1 MSSKRKSDAKPT
13 AAKRGRKKKVD
24 EDFDSDSDSDGANG
38 NALDGSSKKEN
49 IEVLIESTEDTKLP
63 EELLKTFDREP
74 GKLMV
79 AGMVTWELTGRRD
92 PKGKVTTIRPNL
104 YVFHRFTDETVRL
117 THDTPR
123 LNSVENFYFFCPIFP
138 PIVPFDCQWMQF
150 GAQYFNQYGP

>member
-24 EDFDSDSDSDGANG
+24 EDFESDSDDGSLNG
-38 NALDGSSKKEN
+38 KNDGLDGSSKKDN

-74 GKLMV
+74 GKLMI

-104 YVFHRFTDETVRL
+104 YVFHRFTDEKVI
-117 THDTPR
+117 
-123 LNSVENFYFFCPIFP
+123 SK
-138 PIVPFDCQWMQF
+138 
-150 GAQYFNQYGP
+150 